1 MECRSIGG
9 ISFNMK
15 QTISVEGSVILDPK
29 KLSLKYK
36 NEYLKSEIYLNGA
49 RVREIQ
55 RLTNGDV
62 VAISFVK
69 RLLRNDTIQ
78 LDLNEF
84 LHCRNKPINVG
95 NIHLVLLV
103 SAKREFHM
111 SNSLKQMS

>member
-1 MECRSIGG
+1 
-9 ISFNMK
+9 MK

-69 RLLRNDTIQ
+69 RINRNDTIQ
-78 LDLNEF
+78 MDLDGL
-84 LHCRNKPINVG
+84 LYCRSNPINVG
-95 NIHLVLLV
+95 NIHLV
-103 SAKREFHM
+103 FIGD
-111 SNSLKQMS
+111 